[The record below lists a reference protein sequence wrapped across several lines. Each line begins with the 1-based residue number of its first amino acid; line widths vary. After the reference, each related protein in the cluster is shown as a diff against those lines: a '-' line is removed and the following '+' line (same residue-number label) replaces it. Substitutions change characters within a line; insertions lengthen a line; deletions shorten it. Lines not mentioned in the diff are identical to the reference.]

1 METLRHQ
8 DNDQR
13 GYDQSSDMV
22 QSEPIDS
29 QVPIIPFGNFM
40 GVELPEVMRNPL
52 ASDTPGVP
60 AATLTGAKVDDPG
73 SED

>member
-1 METLRHQ
+1 METLHHQ

-13 GYDQSSDMV
+13 GYDQSSDVV
-22 QSEPIDS
+22 QSELVDPQIS
-29 QVPIIPFGNFM
+29 IIPFGNFM
-40 GVELPEVMRNPL
+40 GVELPEVVRNPL